1 MSEREKKEFIVACK
15 AFLSGFGIQTLR
27 SYARNIGVQN
37 PTKEKNKEE
46 LIASILAVLVGD
58 IAPQAPSKRGAPVK
72 NDFVDPKVVTGIEEL
87 RARFSSAKASVNT
100 GGDVGDFE
108 ARLRNLREN
117 KFVFTVEDPNPQEL
131 EENGV
136 RTILKGQ
143 LETLN
148 EVSMLLPL
156 DCQTGDRIIMS
167 SDMARAHDLR
177 DGDVVTCYARK
188 QNGFLLATQIL
199 TVNGLLY
206 GSFERGNFQEN
217 TACYPRRRVDFFK
230 DNSDASFSNKC
241 LQWLVP
247 LGRGDRGL
255 VVGSLKTG
263 KSLLLKEIARTS
275 GALNNGLR
283 VMTLLVDQSPE
294 RISQYRQFTD
304 KDNLVYTTYED
315 DPERQVFVAEFILK
329 RAKRYAECG
338 MDVLLLVDS
347 FNSLARAFNDTD
359 ASAGGKVFACGLE
372 SKTVQYL
379 KRFLGTARC
388 FEKGGSIT
396 ILGVVATDTGNPAD
410 DLIKAELSAIGN
422 MEVALSNEL
431 AKRRIYP
438 ALDILGIQGNKTSGF
453 WQEREEQL
461 DVYIRN
467 EFIPKFGTERLLE
480 VIENTPNF
488 EAFEKALYH
497 FGKDK

>member
-1 MSEREKKEFIVACK
+1 M
-15 AFLSGFGIQTLR
+15 Q
-27 SYARNIGVQN
+27 
-37 PTKEKNKEE
+37 
-46 LIASILAVLVGD
+46 
-58 IAPQAPSKRGAPVK
+58 
-72 NDFVDPKVVTGIEEL
+72 
-87 RARFSSAKASVNT
+87 
-100 GGDVGDFE
+100 
-108 ARLRNLREN
+108 
-117 KFVFTVEDPNPQEL
+117 
-131 EENGV
+131 
-136 RTILKGQ
+136 
-143 LETLN
+143 
-148 EVSMLLPL
+148 
-156 DCQTGDRIIMS
+156 
-167 SDMARAHDLR
+167 
-177 DGDVVTCYARK
+177 
-188 QNGFLLATQIL
+188 
-199 TVNGLLY
+199 
-206 GSFERGNFQEN
+206 
-217 TACYPRRRVDFFK
+217 
-230 DNSDASFSNKC
+230 
-241 LQWLVP
+241 
-247 LGRGDRGL
+247 
-255 VVGSLKTG
+255 
-263 KSLLLKEIARTS
+263 EIARTS

-294 RISQYRQFTD
+294 CISQYRQFAD

-315 DPERQVFVAEFILK
+315 DSERQVFVAEFILK

-438 ALDILGIQGNKTSGF
+438 ALDILAIQGNKTSGF